1 LKMDGEVEKDGDSG
15 GGLSDKSGGDENSS
29 LSKQSLKNL
38 HETSGEKSAVSNS
51 SGPTKTVDESIH
63 PIDTDG
69 GGQMESASTFIG
81 PIKTDSVCSGPV
93 EATSFNSGLMEAL
106 SANSGPVEAES
117 ASNEPLD
124 REEAVKFK
132 KLKLSHRR
140 YRDKSQ
146 EDDRGEEEQIEEPEP
161 PASSSSPEPSAA
173 AMRSAAADSSSDA
186 AGGVAAAV
194 GTSSSDSED
203 SVIDLIHQSG
213 GSSSSSQSG
222 DEQTAR
228 ERIFGRRMNADS
240 SDSEDPDDNDEDQL
254 RARLRVQETEEDKKM
269 KAAAEKLLDKPL
281 SSPTFNF
288 TKDYL
293 SSRADCRLVNDLQA
307 KVRGSVD
314 MVRRFQLHAKLEGHE
329 GCVNALHFNATG
341 TKIASGSDDL
351 KIIIWDW
358 ARSKIIT
365 SFPTGHREN
374 VFQSKF
380 LPGDL
385 LLTSCSRDGQ
395 VRLAQLCPAGS
406 MRSTTK
412 LAQHRGAAHKMA
424 LIKDAPFLVL
434 SAGEDGQVISVDMRE
449 QQAEK
454 LMLLKNEKGKKV
466 PIYSIHNNPNKTN
479 QFCTAGRDQYIRIF
493 DRRYIGNHY
502 HPFGN
507 AVSGEVVKYCPKNL
521 HSRDNIKAYITSAV
535 FNYDGSEVI
544 GSYSDEDVYMFETRL
559 TEDDDY
565 SRRYGGH
572 RNNATVK
579 SVNYFG
585 SKSEYVISGSDC
597 GNIFFWCKETEAI
610 VNIFRGDDSGVVN
623 VLEGHPSLPVLATSG
638 LDEQVKVW
646 MPNLPQLDCDEVKK
660 AKTKRDYMLN
670 AVHRNLCEREKG
682 FADNDPMY
690 GQILWR
696 LIRNMRAGNRR
707 RRRLDVV
714 SGGNEDE
721 DDDDDDDDDDEDGD
735 EDGDEDDDSD
745 DNGPAGPNCVQ
756 S

>member
-1 LKMDGEVEKDGDSG
+1 MDGEVEKNGDSG
-15 GGLSDKSGGDENSS
+15 GGLSDKSGGEENSS
-29 LSKQSLKNL
+29 LSKQSQKNL
-38 HETSGEKSAVSNS
+38 HEASGEKSAVSNS

-69 GGQMESASTFIG
+69 GGQMEFASTFIG
-81 PIKTDSVCSGPV
+81 PIKTDSVSSGPV

-146 EDDRGEEEQIEEPEP
+146 EDDRGEEEQIEEEPEP

-194 GTSSSDSED
+194 GTSSSDSEA

-213 GSSSSSQSG
+213 GSSSSSSRQSG

-254 RARLRVQETEEDKKM
+254 RARLRV
-269 KAAAEKLLDKPL
+269 
-281 SSPTFNF
+281 
-288 TKDYL
+288 
-293 SSRADCRLVNDLQA
+293 QA

-559 TEDDDY
+559 SEDDDY

-714 SGGNEDE
+714 GGGNED
-721 DDDDDDDDDDEDGD
+721 DDEDDDDDDDEDGD

-745 DNGPAGPNCVQ
+745 DNGPAGPNFVQ